1 MIFLSLFIRAGKL
14 CLYNLSKL
22 VRAKFFVLKGSTGGG
37 FWTLIKMSRGIAQNS
52 KKNIVAI
59 FLPKF
64 LG

>member
-37 FWTLIKMSRGIAQNS
+37 FWTL
-52 KKNIVAI
+52 KKCLVESLKTVKKI
-59 FLPKF
+59 L
-64 LG
+64 

>member
-52 KKNIVAI
+52 KKI
-59 FLPKF
+59 L
-64 LG
+64 